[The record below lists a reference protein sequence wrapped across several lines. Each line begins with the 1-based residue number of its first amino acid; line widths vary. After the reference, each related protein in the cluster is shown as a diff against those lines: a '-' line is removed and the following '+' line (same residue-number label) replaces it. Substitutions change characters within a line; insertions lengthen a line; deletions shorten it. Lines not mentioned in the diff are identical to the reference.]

1 LVEERAEH
9 DRLARMRK
17 EMELARDRGELISKK
32 LVMRQLSYLMVAIR
46 QKILVLPSGW
56 TRKLT
61 GISDSRKMKAQ
72 LEAMACQLLEDLREL
87 PSKVTDPNWEVPP
100 VRLGSRGALLL

>member
-1 LVEERAEH
+1 MKHEMSLAVARGGLIEKRLVE
-9 DRLARMRK
+9 
-17 EMELARDRGELISKK
+17 
-32 LVMRQLSYLMVAIR
+32 RQLSYLMVAIR
-46 QKILVLPSGW
+46 QKILGLPLGW

-87 PSKVTDPNWEVPP
+87 PSKVIDPNWVDTLEGDGPP
-100 VRLGSRGALLL
+100 SQPVEAGKASGSKGRSV